1 MADDKKKKLQL
12 VDLAGIGNL
21 LEHLVAEGT
30 VTCEERD
37 RIIQR
42 IAKDN
47 DLAEH
52 VLPVLAGHRRSKD
65 EVLEWSAR
73 NK

>member
-12 VDLAGIGNL
+12 ADLAGIGNL
-21 LEHLVAEGT
+21 LEHLVAEGA

-47 DLAEH
+47 NLSEH
-52 VLPVLAGHRRSKD
+52 TLPILAG
-65 EVLEWSAR
+65 
-73 NK
+73 